1 MISEKPEIKTVPL
14 AELIEDMD
22 LYPRHAVDSAHVQ
35 QLVQAL
41 EFGATLPPVR
51 ADKKSKRLTDG
62 WHRKRAYQRF
72 LGTEASIDVELIP
85 YKNEAEMLF
94 DAVQQNAAHGRHL
107 DRMDRTR
114 SVMMLQSHGFT
125 HEKIAFA
132 IQVPEKQVQKY
143 AIKIA
148 TVPKSSV
155 DAIPGTQSISL
166 KRPVLHMAGKT
177 LTKAQAEAHRILPG
191 TSFLLIA
198 KQLCAGLSQNM
209 VNLEDHKLVDQLMV
223 LRDLLIEKVSHDRIT
238 SM

>member
-1 MISEKPEIKTVPL
+1 MRRGV
-14 AELIEDMD
+14 D
-22 LYPRHAVDSAHVQ
+22 RHGSARH
-35 QLVQAL
+35 
-41 EFGATLPPVR
+41 G
-51 ADKKSKRLTDG
+51 
-62 WHRKRAYQRF
+62 
-72 LGTEASIDVELIP
+72 EASCGGASPGLARQEWRGLTWCG
-85 YKNEAEMLF
+85 EAGRV

-132 IQVPEKQVQKY
+132 IQVPEKQVMKY

-209 VNLEDHKLVDQLMV
+209 VNLEDHKLVDQLIV
-223 LRDLLIEKVSHDRIT
+223 LRDLLIEKING
-238 SM
+238 